1 MAPLTDSLPSPGQQ
15 FKTTK
20 HLGIAQR
27 GEIWKLGTHRGR
39 MQCCTGNQTDFL
51 PSF

>member
-1 MAPLTDSLPSPGQQ
+1 MAPLTDSLTSPGQQ

-20 HLGIAQR
+20 HLSIAQR
-27 GEIWKLGTHRGR
+27 GEIWKLGTHCGR